1 MEGGESMSNKNI
13 RIMQMVGI
21 LMVNNAFILLA
32 VADIDLLKF
41 ALLGG
46 WTLIGLAGIY
56 LAMAIN
62 KSDFNDRYRDQ
73 ESRYK

>member
-1 MEGGESMSNKNI
+1 MKTKDI
-13 RIMQMVGI
+13 RIMQVVAV
-21 LMVNNAFILLA
+21 LFLNNVFILLA

-62 KSDFNDRYRDQ
+62 KSDFNDRYREQ
-73 ESRYK
+73 EGRYK

>member
-1 MEGGESMSNKNI
+1 MSA
-13 RIMQMVGI
+13 RIIQVTLL
-21 LMVNNAFILLA
+21 LMLNNAFILLA

-46 WTLIGLAGIY
+46 WTLIGLAGVY

-62 KSDFNDRYRDQ
+62 RSDFNDRYRDQ
-73 ESRYK
+73 ERRYKWKHLKYI

>member
-1 MEGGESMSNKNI
+1 MSNKNI
-13 RIMQMVGI
+13 RIMQVVLI
-21 LMVNNAFILLA
+21 LMVNNAFLLLA

-46 WTLIGLAGIY
+46 WTLIALAGIY

-62 KSDFNDRYRDQ
+62 KSDNFDSRYRGG
-73 ESRYK
+73 R

>member
-1 MEGGESMSNKNI
+1 MNVRVI
-13 RIMQMVGI
+13 QVALL
-21 LMVNNAFILLA
+21 LMLNNAFILLA

-62 KSDFNDRYRDQ
+62 KSDFNDRYREQ
-73 ESRYK
+73 EGRYK

>member
-1 MEGGESMSNKNI
+1 
-13 RIMQMVGI
+13 MQAVLL

-46 WTLIGLAGIY
+46 WAMVFIAGVY
-56 LAMAIN
+56 LAKATDETTD
-62 KSDFNDRYRDQ
+62 DFN
-73 ESRYK
+73 SRYKGGR

>member
-1 MEGGESMSNKNI
+1 MNTRVI
-13 RIMQMVGI
+13 QMTLL
-21 LMVNNAFILLA
+21 LMLNNAFILLA

-46 WTLIGLAGIY
+46 WTLIALSGVY

-62 KSDFNDRYRDQ
+62 KSDNFDSRYR
-73 ESRYK
+73 RGH

>member
-1 MEGGESMSNKNI
+1 MKGV
-13 RIMQMVGI
+13 IMNTRVIQVALL

-62 KSDFNDRYRDQ
+62 KSDFNDRYREQ
-73 ESRYK
+73 EGRYK

>member
-1 MEGGESMSNKNI
+1 MESGFNMNI
-13 RIMQMVGI
+13 KVIQVTLF

-62 KSDFNDRYRDQ
+62 KSNFNARYQEQ
-73 ESRYK
+73 ESRRRWV

>member
-1 MEGGESMSNKNI
+1 MEGGFNMNI
-13 RIMQMVGI
+13 KVIQVTLF

-62 KSDFNDRYRDQ
+62 KSDFNDRYREQ
-73 ESRYK
+73 EGRYK

>member
-1 MEGGESMSNKNI
+1 MSNKNI
-13 RIMQMVGI
+13 RIMQVVAV
-21 LMVNNAFILLA
+21 LMLNNVFILLA

-62 KSDFNDRYRDQ
+62 KSDFNDRYREQ
-73 ESRYK
+73 EGRYK

>member
-1 MEGGESMSNKNI
+1 MSA
-13 RIMQMVGI
+13 RIIQVTLL
-21 LMVNNAFILLA
+21 LMLNNAFILLA

-46 WTLIGLAGIY
+46 WTLIGLAGVY

-62 KSDFNDRYRDQ
+62 RSDFNDRYRDQ
-73 ESRYK
+73 ERRYK

>member
-1 MEGGESMSNKNI
+1 MKGVNMNVRVIQVALS
-13 RIMQMVGI
+13 
-21 LMVNNAFILLA
+21 LMLNNAFLLLA

-46 WTLIGLAGIY
+46 WTLIALDGIY

-62 KSDFNDRYRDQ
+62 KSDNFDSRYRGG
-73 ESRYK
+73 R

>member
-1 MEGGESMSNKNI
+1 MKTKDI
-13 RIMQMVGI
+13 RIMQVVAM
-21 LMVNNAFILLA
+21 LLVNNAFILLA

-41 ALLGG
+41 SLLGG

-62 KSDFNDRYRDQ
+62 KSDFNARYQ
-73 ESRYK
+73 EQQRRFK

>member
-1 MEGGESMSNKNI
+1 MNVRVI
-13 RIMQMVGI
+13 QVALL
-21 LMVNNAFILLA
+21 LMLNNAFILLA

-46 WTLIGLAGIY
+46 WGLLLIAAIY

-62 KSDFNDRYRDQ
+62 NSDNFDSRYRRGNND
-73 ESRYK
+73 K